1 VTLAADKTDSD
12 TRGASVTAC
21 NSLRQAE
28 FTSRLPPRDSLHLER
43 VPDPAPDYAARL
55 LLLGLILMVNA
66 FFAASEVALLSVRD
80 SRLRHLAEEGNAGA
94 KTALALLAHPEK
106 LLSVTQIGV
115 TLASLGLGWAG
126 EDTLF
131 ALLMSLFHPMLNAGT
146 ATILRAVCFVLAFG
160 VMTYCHVVVGEVVPK
175 NLAIDKAD
183 RLAVVVAPA
192 LMLFYRFMSVFVTV
206 VEGSA
211 RAITGLLGVKASH
224 RGGGHSAEELKLVVS
239 SSRFAGNLP
248 KLQEDMI
255 HRMLDLDDLY
265 VREIMKPRREIVS
278 VSVAA
283 SLDEVLKT
291 MVESQHSRLPVWQD
305 KPEQMVG
312 AVFFKDML
320 RIWHERRVTL
330 RSGRKAPPFHLAHMM
345 RKPLI
350 VPETKPLMQ
359 MLEEF
364 RQSHAHMAL
373 VVDEFGTVT
382 GLLTVEDVLEQ
393 IVGEIEDEFDEKLP
407 KPHLEADRVDLDGA
421 TSILDLASIYGI
433 ELPANAGFE
442 TIAGYILFK
451 LGHIPQ
457 PGESVEFD
465 GRRFT
470 VVSMER
476 NRIALVRAE
485 KLLAEKPA
493 QDNNATHLEE
503 TGEPQIARH

>member
-1 VTLAADKTDSD
+1 M
-12 TRGASVTAC
+12 
-21 NSLRQAE
+21 
-28 FTSRLPPRDSLHLER
+28 P
-43 VPDPAPDYAARL
+43 PAPDYLARL
-55 LLLGLILMVNA
+55 LLLGLILIVNA

-94 KTALALLAHPEK
+94 RIALALLAQPEK

-126 EDTLF
+126 EDTLY
-131 ALLMSLFHPMLNAGT
+131 ALLISLFHPVLSAAT
-146 ATILRAVCFVLAFG
+146 ATILHAAGFVLAF
-160 VMTYCHVVVGEVVPK
+160 VLMTYCHVVIGEVVPK
-175 NLAIDKAD
+175 NLAIAKAD
-183 RLAVVVAPA
+183 RLAVIVAPA
-192 LMLFYRFMSVFVTV
+192 LMLFYRLTSFFVAAI
-206 VEGSA
+206 EGSA
-211 RAITGLLGVKASH
+211 RGITRLLGVKMGH
-224 RGGGHSAEELKLVVS
+224 RGGGHSAEELKLIVS

-255 HRMLDLDDLY
+255 HRVLDLDDLY

-278 VSVAA
+278 VSAAA
-283 SLDEVLKT
+283 SLDDVLKA

-305 KPEQMVG
+305 KPEQIVG

-320 RIWHERRVTL
+320 RLWHERRVNL
-330 RSGRKAPPFHLAHMM
+330 RAGRPAPPFHLSHIM

-359 MLEEF
+359 MLEDF
-364 RQSHAHMAL
+364 RQRHSHMAL

-407 KPHLEADRVDLDGA
+407 KPQTEADRAELDGA

-442 TIAGYILFK
+442 TIAGYMLFK

-457 PGESVEFD
+457 TGESVEFE

-470 VVSMER
+470 VASMDR
-476 NRIALVRAE
+476 NRIATVRIE
-485 KLLAEKPA
+485 KLAVNEGEHENTSENTRDEA
-493 QDNNATHLEE
+493 QV
-503 TGEPQIARH
+503 ARH